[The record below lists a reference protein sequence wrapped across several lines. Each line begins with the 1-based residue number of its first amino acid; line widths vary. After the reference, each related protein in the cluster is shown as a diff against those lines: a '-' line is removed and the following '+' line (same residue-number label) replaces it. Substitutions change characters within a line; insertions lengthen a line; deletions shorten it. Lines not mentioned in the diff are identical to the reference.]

1 MSKILR
7 VVDIENWIEY
17 PKAKWV
23 ASEFKTA
30 YQKFTEKLNG
40 SKSNDT
46 RFVYGTL
53 EKVNDYRTFKSKEG
67 IDFKFKFKFT
77 DKNKMQVFYIIE
89 IESKIIKISK
99 ENGENYLNQL
109 IEI

>member
-7 VVDIENWIEY
+7 VVDVENWIEY

-23 ASEFKTA
+23 ASEFKMA

-40 SKSNDT
+40 SKINNT

-53 EKVNDYRTFKSKEG
+53 EKIKDNRIFKSKDQNE
-67 IDFKFKFKFT
+67 FLFKFKFT
-77 DKNKMQVFYIIE
+77 DKNKMEVYYIIE
-89 IESKIIKISK
+89 IDSKLIKISK
-99 ENGENYLNQL
+99 ENGEKYLNQL
-109 IEI
+109 IEV

>member
-7 VVDIENWIEY
+7 VVDTENWIEY

-23 ASEFKTA
+23 ASEFKMA
-30 YQKFTEKLNG
+30 YQKFTEKLSG
-40 SKSNDT
+40 SKLNDT

-53 EKVNDYRTFKSKEG
+53 EKVNETRIFKSKEG
-67 IDFKFKFKFT
+67 KEFIFKFKFT

-89 IESKIIKISK
+89 VDSILVKISK

-109 IEI
+109 FEV